1 MLTMLFES
9 PGPPAT
15 ADDRATP
22 ENRRSLA
29 RKLLLGAIRRYEET
43 CREWEAVHESFP
55 KLDPPRPPSGPAEAE
70 ERSRWLTLLNQADEN
85 FNHAEASLAERIQV
99 LVPMLH
105 PAGRPKAR
113 DESDY
118 FMPRAV
124 RHAGS
129 VYVLAYS
136 AWEYEPKTNIVAVYR
151 DSMAIEL

>member
-9 PGPPAT
+9 PGAPAT
-15 ADDRATP
+15 PDDPATP
-22 ENRRSLA
+22 ENRRALA
-29 RKLLLGAIRRYEET
+29 RKLLLGAIRWYEAA
-43 CREWEAVHESFP
+43 CLEWAAVNDSFP
-55 KLDPPRPPSGPAEAE
+55 KLDPPRHPSGPDEME
-70 ERSRWLTLLNQADEN
+70 ERSRWRTLLNQADEN

-99 LVPMLH
+99 LMPMLH
-105 PAGRPKAR
+105 PEGRPNAR
-113 DESDY
+113 DEPDY
-118 FMPRAV
+118 FEPRAV